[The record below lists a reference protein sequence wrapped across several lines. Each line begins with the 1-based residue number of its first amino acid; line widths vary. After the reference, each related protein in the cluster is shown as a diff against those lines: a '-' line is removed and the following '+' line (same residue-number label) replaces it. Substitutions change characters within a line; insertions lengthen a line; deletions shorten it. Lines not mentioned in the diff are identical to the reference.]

1 MNNSVSGSRS
11 AVLKLGVLSIA
22 ILLNIILIFRLGW
35 GTHSL
40 ISYRELILQ
49 HKSIIQEVQKYE
61 TIIAGLSHEIQLLQS
76 SQKYV
81 EKMIRQHLNFVKDNE
96 ILYLITIKKD

>member
-1 MNNSVSGSRS
+1 MYSVSSRS
-11 AVLKLGVLSIA
+11 AFLKLGVLSIA
-22 ILLNIILIFRLGW
+22 ILLNIILVVRLGW
-35 GTHSL
+35 GAHSL

-49 HKSIIQEVQKYE
+49 HKSITQELQKYDD
-61 TIIAGLSHEIQLLQS
+61 IIARLSHEIQLLHS
-76 SQKYV
+76 NPSYM